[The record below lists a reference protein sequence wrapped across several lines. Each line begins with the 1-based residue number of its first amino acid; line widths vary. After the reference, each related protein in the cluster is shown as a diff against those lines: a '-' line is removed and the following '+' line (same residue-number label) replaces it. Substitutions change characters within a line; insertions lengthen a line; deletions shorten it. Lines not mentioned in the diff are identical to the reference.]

1 VIPIVK
7 HSLANRAPTGALF
20 AALCLASCGPQAD
33 PSDPALARVYDEI
46 LYWSDIRQVVPLD
59 ATVEDSAALAN
70 AYINNWIRQRV
81 VLRKAEEN
89 LAAEQKDFEA
99 KLADYRNSLII
110 FTYEQALVD
119 QKLDTALSRKE
130 VEEYYEK
137 NRDNFEL
144 RDNILRLRWF
154 KVRESDKRTLKKLE
168 DHFMSGNPERM
179 REVELWLAQRNIP
192 IVDRS
197 AQWSTYNDLRSDIPV
212 LAAQGSEAQLREGR
226 TVLRDLEGG
235 FFVDILELRRKD
247 SASPLALV
255 ESDIRSI
262 LINQRKLQLLES
274 MRKDVHQDAQANGH
288 VEVY

>member
-1 VIPIVK
+1 M
-7 HSLANRAPTGALF
+7 HGLANRAPAGALF
-20 AALCLASCGPQAD
+20 AAMCLASCGPHVD
-33 PSDPALARVYDEI
+33 PSDPAVARAFEET

-89 LAAEQKDFEA
+89 LAVEQKDFEA

-119 QKLDTALSRKE
+119 QKLDTAVGRSE

-197 AQWSTYNDLRSDIPV
+197 SQWSTYNDLRSDIPV
-212 LAAQGSEAQLREGR
+212 LAAQDSEAQLREGR
-226 TVLRDLEGG
+226 SVIRDLEGG
-235 FFVDILELRRKD
+235 YFVDILELRRRD

-262 LINQRKLQLLES
+262 LMNQRKLQLLES
-274 MRKDVHQDAQANGH
+274 MREDVYQDAQANGH